1 MNVEIINC
9 IKYGDIDTL
18 QTLIK
23 KNIYDIDYKNEYNE
37 TPLMLASAWNKYDI
51 VQLLLEKGA
60 DINLQ
65 NNDNNTALIGAI
77 VEGNIAIVDLLLSY
91 NPNLNIIGESQ
102 FNALM
107 MAEAYSGTITGQKI
121 YDIIKMHIQNNK
133 LHNI

>member
-1 MNVEIINC
+1 MNVEIINA
-9 IKYGDIDTL
+9 IRYDDIDTL
-18 QTLIK
+18 QRLIE
-23 KNIYDIDYKNEYNE
+23 NNNCDINYKNEYNE

-77 VEGNIAIVDLLLSY
+77 VEGNIAIVNLLLRY
-91 NPNLNIIGESQ
+91 KPNLNIIGESQ
-102 FNALM
+102 FTALM

-121 YDIIKMHIQNNK
+121 FDIIKMHIQNNK
-133 LHNI
+133 I